1 MEINCKTI
9 AALVQGEIVTE
20 ADQTAEVNRVVI
32 DSREVQP
39 GDFFVPLAG
48 EHTDGHRFL
57 AQAAAKGA
65 VGCFVNQNAEVQ
77 LPPGLCVIAVPDT
90 LQALQQLAHKYRLQF
105 SLPVVAVTGSVGKT
119 TTKDLIAAVL
129 AGRYR
134 VLKTAGNLNNEIGLP
149 IMLTRLTAETEVAVL
164 EMGMSGF
171 GEIAAL
177 AKLAAPSI
185 GVITNIGESHLEMLG
200 SREGIARAKC
210 ELLQYLPADGV
221 VVVNAD
227 EPLLEPYWRE
237 LDCRV
242 ITFGFS
248 NKAVIRPAAGGK
260 RDKVQLE
267 QAGYPPLLV
276 TPPLPGRHNIYN
288 LLAAVAVGRAL
299 GLDNEEITAGLTQL
313 QLSGMRLEI
322 TTLPTGLTVINDAY
336 NASPT
341 STAAALNVLVEEAG
355 EHGKLAVLGDML
367 ELGELEEEGHR
378 QVGRL
383 AAASQLRALIVLGS
397 RSRWIAQG
405 AQEAGMPADRIVQ
418 CMTHAEAAEA
428 VETWAQPGDW
438 VLLKGSRGMQMEKVL
453 RVLQRVEA

>member
-1 MEINCKTI
+1 MEINCKTT

-185 GVITNIGESHLEMLG
+185 GVITNIGESHLEMWAAG
-200 SREGIARAKC
+200 KIAGQNVSFCSICRQTGWQ
-210 ELLQYLPADGV
+210 LLTLMGRFGT
-221 VVVNAD
+221 
-227 EPLLEPYWRE
+227 YWQGAG
-237 LDCRV
+237 LQV

-260 RDKVQLE
+260 
-267 QAGYPPLLV
+267 G
-276 TPPLPGRHNIYN
+276 
-288 LLAAVAVGRAL
+288 
-299 GLDNEEITAGLTQL
+299 
-313 QLSGMRLEI
+313 
-322 TTLPTGLTVINDAY
+322 
-336 NASPT
+336 
-341 STAAALNVLVEEAG
+341 
-355 EHGKLAVLGDML
+355 
-367 ELGELEEEGHR
+367 
-378 QVGRL
+378 
-383 AAASQLRALIVLGS
+383 
-397 RSRWIAQG
+397 
-405 AQEAGMPADRIVQ
+405 
-418 CMTHAEAAEA
+418 
-428 VETWAQPGDW
+428 
-438 VLLKGSRGMQMEKVL
+438 
-453 RVLQRVEA
+453 

>member
-149 IMLTRLTAETEVAVL
+149 IIDRLTAETEVAVL

-171 GEIAAL
+171 GE
-177 AKLAAPSI
+177 
-185 GVITNIGESHLEMLG
+185 
-200 SREGIARAKC
+200 
-210 ELLQYLPADGV
+210 
-221 VVVNAD
+221 
-227 EPLLEPYWRE
+227 
-237 LDCRV
+237 
-242 ITFGFS
+242 
-248 NKAVIRPAAGGK
+248 
-260 RDKVQLE
+260 
-267 QAGYPPLLV
+267 
-276 TPPLPGRHNIYN
+276 
-288 LLAAVAVGRAL
+288 
-299 GLDNEEITAGLTQL
+299 
-313 QLSGMRLEI
+313 
-322 TTLPTGLTVINDAY
+322 
-336 NASPT
+336 
-341 STAAALNVLVEEAG
+341 
-355 EHGKLAVLGDML
+355 
-367 ELGELEEEGHR
+367 
-378 QVGRL
+378 
-383 AAASQLRALIVLGS
+383 
-397 RSRWIAQG
+397 
-405 AQEAGMPADRIVQ
+405 
-418 CMTHAEAAEA
+418 
-428 VETWAQPGDW
+428 
-438 VLLKGSRGMQMEKVL
+438 VL
-453 RVLQRVEA
+453 RWQNWPHPPSELSPILVSPI